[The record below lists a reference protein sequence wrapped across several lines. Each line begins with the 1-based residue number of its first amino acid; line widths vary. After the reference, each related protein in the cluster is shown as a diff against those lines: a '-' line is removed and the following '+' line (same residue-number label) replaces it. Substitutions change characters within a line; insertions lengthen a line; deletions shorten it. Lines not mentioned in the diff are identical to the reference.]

1 MQNYLRQIILPPT
14 FLCFNKKFENLWHL
28 FIQSW
33 NICWTKKGLFAFLHE
48 RLLEIK
54 LIRKDTRW
62 ELSWKIIF
70 LSDKEMWVR
79 GIRLSLVQFI
89 ISMWTKA
96 GQSTEGTGNVIS
108 LNVPDPVLVPGV
120 HLLSFSGNW
129 KLQQKCFAVLLSKP
143 RNKKIKYDPELRI
156 VNWL

>member
-14 FLCFNKKFENLWHL
+14 FLCFNKKFSNLWHL

-48 RLLEIK
+48 KFLEIK
-54 LIRKDTRW
+54 PIRTDTRW

-70 LSDKEMWVR
+70 LLDKEMWVR

-96 GQSTEGTGNVIS
+96 GQSTEELVMSSLWLFQIPTLCQVSTFFLSLVIENFSKNV
-108 LNVPDPVLVPGV
+108 
-120 HLLSFSGNW
+120 
-129 KLQQKCFAVLLSKP
+129 LQYC
-143 RNKKIKYDPELRI
+143 
-156 VNWL
+156 

>member
-1 MQNYLRQIILPPT
+1 MTFVYSELKYLLNQ
-14 FLCFNKKFENLWHL
+14 
-28 FIQSW
+28 
-33 NICWTKKGLFAFLHE
+33 E
-48 RLLEIK
+48 RSVCISAWK
-54 LIRKDTRW
+54 VFGDQTYIRTDTRW

-70 LSDKEMWVR
+70 LLDKEMWVR
-79 GIRLSLVQFI
+79 RIRLSLVQFI

-96 GQSTEGTGNVIS
+96 GQSTEGTGTVIS
-108 LNVPDPVLVPGV
+108 LIVPDPVLVPGV